1 MENTHTQI
9 NKLII
14 INTLK
19 TGNLNMSENPEKIK
33 EILEVITIS
42 YLIKYFRQS
51 GRILKKKIFLSTS
64 NPINKNV

>member
-1 MENTHTQI
+1 
-9 NKLII
+9 
-14 INTLK
+14 
-19 TGNLNMSENPEKIK
+19 MSENPEKIK